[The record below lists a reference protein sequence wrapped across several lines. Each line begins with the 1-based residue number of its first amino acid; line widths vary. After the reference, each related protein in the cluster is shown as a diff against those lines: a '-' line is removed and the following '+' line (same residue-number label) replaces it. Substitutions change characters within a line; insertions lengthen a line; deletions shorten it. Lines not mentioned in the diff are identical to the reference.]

1 MDDYFANMVTKG
13 DLLEIWRTWFRD
25 INPGLFDAN
34 NIGWDNEYRD
44 IVVEIMKIRYKYEYL
59 KERINIDLEKRRV
72 LKYYDPLTRD
82 FHVVTFTGVHAC
94 ESISIYCGSY
104 NIPANNL
111 NHPYHKL
118 R

>member
-1 MDDYFANMVTKG
+1 MVTKG
-13 DLLEIWRTWFRD
+13 DLFGIWKTWFKN
-25 INPGLFDAN
+25 IIPGHFDTY

-44 IVVEIMKIRYKYEYL
+44 IVVEILKIQYKKEYL
-59 KERINIDLEKRRV
+59 RVGVNKVSENQRI

-82 FHVVTFTGVHAC
+82 FHVTTFTGLHAC
-94 ESISIYCGSY
+94 ESISIYRGAY
-104 NIPANNL
+104 NIPTNNL